1 MTPTQRLAEA
11 IHDCASLQADELLD
25 QFTAAVNERFE
36 ERAFAHD
43 FDKIHTMLHDW
54 MQA

>member
-1 MTPTQRLAEA
+1 MSATERLAQA
-11 IHDCASLQADELLD
+11 IHDCADLEPDALLE